1 MGCGRGDS
9 LNVLI
14 LPSHVYG
21 LILIG
26 LSEEGEEDEE
36 EFFLGGGGERKSLAL
51 Q

>member
-1 MGCGRGDS
+1 M
-9 LNVLI
+9 LI

-26 LSEEGEEDEE
+26 LSEEREEDEGE
-36 EFFLGGGGERKSLAL
+36 LWGGGAERKSLAL

>member
-26 LSEEGEEDEE
+26 LSEEREEDEGE
-36 EFFLGGGGERKSLAL
+36 LWGGAERKSLAL

>member
-26 LSEEGEEDEE
+26 LSEEGEEDEG
-36 EFFLGGGGERKSLAL
+36 EFGGVAGGWC
-51 Q
+51 